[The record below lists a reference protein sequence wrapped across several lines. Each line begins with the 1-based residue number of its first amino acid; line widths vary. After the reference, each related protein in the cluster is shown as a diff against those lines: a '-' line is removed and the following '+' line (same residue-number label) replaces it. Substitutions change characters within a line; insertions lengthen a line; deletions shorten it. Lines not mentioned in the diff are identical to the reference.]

1 MKNQLTL
8 AIESSCDDTSIA
20 IIQNDWTNFVVKKI
34 VAYSQISD
42 HQKYGGVVPELAY
55 RIHEEKIIK
64 LIDEIWRS
72 QINEVDTISV
82 TAEPWLMGS
91 LMIGLTSAY
100 AIGKFLNKP
109 VIEVNHIYGHIFS
122 ILLERDI
129 TKIKLPM
136 AVLTVSGG
144 HNEIYI
150 INHQNK
156 AKSDNI
162 SDIKKSKTSTAQQFY
177 ILQYEQIIKYIVDFF
192 GGEDDKIKN
201 FIRDEINKCI
211 KSQNFEWAAKL
222 RDIYN
227 NMDKFATTKQSIYL
241 PNPMSGQ
248 FWEIRQAGAHYIYV
262 IVNYQIGKIVD
273 ILRFDE
279 KMEDADYDSILAKIK
294 LEFGEM
300 KVKKKNGYIY
310 GWCKELEPTEED
322 IKTIYGQ
329 INNFVD
335 SHILSSVYK
344 KDNIMWDLLATLQR
358 RYNLTK
364 YPYNIECLDISH
376 LSGGRASWAISST
389 QWWLPYKKWY
399 RQYKIK
405 VAPGDDFASIKEVLI
420 RRFDSRKTDKYNYLP
435 DLFVIDW
442 WLWQLN
448 VAKKLL
454 SEYIYIYQNVQFVA
468 LWKWTARK
476 SSSKNF
482 GAKETLYIL
491 DSDEQIRKIELVYD
505 DTDRIMTKI
514 RDEAHRFSNRYR
526 KKQMEMEIR

>member
-162 SDIKKSKTSTAQQFY
+162 SDIYIDNVDSLTDWNNTKISDLQIQKIGHTLDDAAGESFDKVARMLGGSYPGGPWIYNQSLNGKHNTDYIFPRIRLDANRKYDFSFSGMKSCAN
-177 ILQYEQIIKYIVDFF
+177 QIITKFEKSGISPSEQDVCDICREFQEAVNDTLIYKWQMAVQDFDCKTIAIVGWVSANDRLFEKFLQKF
-192 GGEDDKIKN
+192 GIYYWDNLTNIV
-201 FIRDEINKCI
+201 
-211 KSQNFEWAAKL
+211 EWNTN
-222 RDIYN
+222 DIYICRPVRKLYSTDN
-227 NMDKFATTKQSIYL
+227 AAMIWVVWL
-241 PNPMSGQ
+241 MS
-248 FWEIRQAGAHYIYV
+248 
-262 IVNYQIGKIVD
+262 
-273 ILRFDE
+273 
-279 KMEDADYDSILAKIK
+279 
-294 LEFGEM
+294 
-300 KVKKKNGYIY
+300 
-310 GWCKELEPTEED
+310 
-322 IKTIYGQ
+322 
-329 INNFVD
+329 
-335 SHILSSVYK
+335 
-344 KDNIMWDLLATLQR
+344 
-358 RYNLTK
+358 
-364 YPYNIECLDISH
+364 
-376 LSGGRASWAISST
+376 
-389 QWWLPYKKWY
+389 
-399 RQYKIK
+399 
-405 VAPGDDFASIKEVLI
+405 
-420 RRFDSRKTDKYNYLP
+420 
-435 DLFVIDW
+435 
-442 WLWQLN
+442 
-448 VAKKLL
+448 
-454 SEYIYIYQNVQFVA
+454 
-468 LWKWTARK
+468 
-476 SSSKNF
+476 
-482 GAKETLYIL
+482 
-491 DSDEQIRKIELVYD
+491 
-505 DTDRIMTKI
+505 
-514 RDEAHRFSNRYR
+514 
-526 KKQMEMEIR
+526 